1 MEAIDTSKLLRR
13 EDDVAAKE
21 FRVVVT
27 GVQSWWRKVQRCPPN
42 RTTIRHLQQGALQT
56 FNYVMVCAV
65 WCSVVPAWTDH
76 KI

>member
-27 GVQSWWRKVQRCPPN
+27 G
-42 RTTIRHLQQGALQT
+42 GAVL
-56 FNYVMVCAV
+56 VA
-65 WCSVVPAWTDH
+65 
-76 KI
+76 